1 MNLAMLPGPPVWDV
15 ESRPSQ
21 ILARLHAI
29 LLTFRGGGN
38 KQLVEMLYKKMADAQ
53 SICGVALG
61 ASLKAPTE
69 PQSQQSPESSTYR
82 NAVTENAFLDR
93 SPAESSL
100 ITMSGW
106 FNFGPSYALQ
116 EGGVEQTDRSD
127 GCILADDLITAI
139 STSDTSSDAWTKE
152 SLVITEDI
160 GEMASLFTSLPS
172 WTTPEEEL
180 LEECSRDDILT
191 FETSLPSN
199 EDMSFWHAPIIG
211 T

>member
-21 ILARLHAI
+21 ILVRLHAI
-29 LLTFRGGGN
+29 LSTFRGGGN
-38 KQLVEMLYKKMADAQ
+38 KQLVELLYKKMAEAQ
-53 SICGVALG
+53 SISGVALG

-69 PQSQQSPESSTYR
+69 SQFQQSSESSTCR
-82 NAVTENAFLDR
+82 DAFAEE
-93 SPAESSL
+93 SPAESSQE

-106 FNFGPSYALQ
+106 FNFEPSYALQ

-127 GCILADDLITAI
+127 GCIMADDTITAI
-139 STSDTSSDAWTKE
+139 TSTSDTCSDAWTTE

-160 GEMASLFTSLPS
+160 GEVASLFTSLPS

-180 LEECSRDDILT
+180 LEECLRDDILT